1 MELHLSVRIA
11 RVLVLAKRDPLGYKM
26 WVCPGAWSA
35 GACWTTVE
43 LRDTLSGLSQL
54 SELITLPPITTLI
67 DGVWIGGALFLM
79 DYSFLFVFHD
89 SEWVEIIRRVR
100 GMPEAKVKQLLVHE
114 VNPKNA
120 QGTIDLDAI
129 DSVTSSDQEKR

>member
-1 MELHLSVRIA
+1 MHCLLLALAFNLHVH
-11 RVLVLAKRDPLGYKM
+11 
-26 WVCPGAWSA
+26 VCPFF
-35 GACWTTVE
+35 
-43 LRDTLSGLSQL
+43 
-54 SELITLPPITTLI
+54 PI
-67 DGVWIGGALFLM
+67 
-79 DYSFLFVFHD
+79 